1 MQITGSSESSWASVV
16 DSSLTKQL
24 RAPSL
29 RREASSVAN
38 VGKTRYPHRRVKLT
52 YKTQLKVQLKVDPR
66 VKMHDLK
73 LQNFRKKIQRG
84 IFWTWV

>member
-16 DSSLTKQL
+16 DSSLTKLL

-52 YKTQLKVQLKVDPR
+52 YKTQLQVDPR

-84 IFWTWV
+84 IFWV